1 MPHPL
6 VEKLT
11 KEKIS
16 KIKLGIFDVDGV
28 FRGKYISMKKFAS
41 ALESG
46 FGFCDVV
53 FGWDVEDEL
62 YDKPTITGWHTGY
75 PDAPAKIDSQ
85 SMRFIPWE
93 SNTALFIADFE
104 YPDGKPYPVCP
115 RQLLKSVLDKGDDM
129 GYKVK
134 AAFEYEFFM
143 FNETSQSVREKNY
156 QNLSPFT
163 EGMFGYSIIRNSVN
177 SELFH
182 DFIDMSE
189 QMDFALEGIHTETGP
204 GVIEACIAVDDGI
217 KAADKASLFKTFS
230 KVLAQRHELMATY
243 MAKWSPDFP
252 GQSGHMHHSLWRKNG
267 TSAFY
272 DGKDPNFMSREMKHF
287 LAGQL
292 KLLPEV
298 LPMIAPT
305 INSYTRMIKGFWAPT
320 HSNWGLENR
329 TCAMRV
335 ISGQPKSQRIEYRIA
350 AADGNPHLVLAAA
363 LACGLYGIENELV
376 LPDPVEGNA
385 YDLKTSKSNPILP
398 NFLDKAADNFSN
410 SKIMR
415 QLFGDS
421 WVDHFTLTRKWEA
434 KVYETQKKSDP
445 DWNWMLNRYFEII

>member
-1 MPHPL
+1 MSHPL
-6 VEKLT
+6 VEKLK

-16 KIKLGIFDVDGV
+16 KIKLGIFDIDGV
-28 FRGKYISMKKFAS
+28 FRGKYINMKKFAS
-41 ALESG
+41 ALENG

-62 YDKPTITGWHTGY
+62 YDKPSVTGWHTGY
-75 PDAPAKIDSQ
+75 PDAPAKIDNQ
-85 SMRFIPWE
+85 SMRLIPWE
-93 SNTALFIADFE
+93 PNTALFIADFE
-104 YPDGKPYPVCP
+104 YPDGTPYPACP
-115 RQLLKSVLDKGDDM
+115 RQLLKSVLNKADDM
-129 GYKVK
+129 GYNVK

-156 QNLSPFT
+156 QNLTPFT
-163 EGMFGYSIIRNSVN
+163 PGMFGYSIIRNSVN

-182 DFIDMSE
+182 DFIDMAE

-204 GVIEACIAVDDGI
+204 GVIEACIAVDDGL
-217 KAADKASLFKTFS
+217 KSADKASLFKTFS

-243 MAKWSPDFP
+243 MAKWSREFP

-272 DGKDPNFMSREMKHF
+272 DGKDPNYMSRDMKHF

-292 KLLPEV
+292 TLLPEV

-305 INSYTRMIKGFWAPT
+305 INSYTRMVKGFWAPT

-329 TCAMRV
+329 TCAMRI
-335 ISGQPKSQRIEYRIA
+335 ISGLPKSQRIEYRIA

-363 LACGLYGIENELV
+363 IACGLYGIKNKFEL
-376 LPDPVEGNA
+376 PAPVNGNA
-385 YDLKTSKSNPILP
+385 YDLKTSKSNPLLP
-398 NFLDKAADNFSN
+398 NTLKKATQKFRK
-410 SKIMR
+410 SKAMR
-415 QLFGDS
+415 ELFGDT
-421 WVDHFTLTRKWEA
+421 WVDHFALTRDWETN
-434 KVYETQKKSDP
+434 VYEKNRQSNP